1 MTINYTTLL
10 GLAEPVTGTE
20 SGTWGDDVNN
30 GITVYVDVAI
40 AGTNNITNDLDI
52 TLSITNGS
60 SAGSN
65 LVASPNS
72 TTAQYMHLL
81 CTGARTAN
89 RYINAP
95 NSSKMFVVNNS
106 TSGGYSIIVRG
117 VTGPTT
123 GVTIVNGEKA
133 IIFWNSVAGDFVKIS
148 NTNGVATFSSITDT
162 SLTSGRVTYAG
173 TGGLLQDSANL
184 TFTGT
189 VLGLGAAGVG
199 ALFQGDFSNATFA
212 NRTSFQ
218 TSTTNATTGIYAL
231 PNGTSTA
238 ASWQAFNNSNP
249 TNASKI
255 LIATNGSTDVQLVS
269 GINGTGT
276 YLPLSFYTN
285 GSQQAQLDTSGNFTL
300 SNGNIILSAGTAN
313 GVAYLNGSKVLTTG
327 SALTFDGTTLN
338 VTTGVSV
345 GSGTSSTY
353 IAGKILQ
360 FYNTGVTDGAIKA
373 ADDASSVVAIG
384 LNKTDIKFYSSGSEQ
399 MRLTSTGLGI
409 GTSSPNQLLD
419 VAGSIQSRSA
429 SVISDTFTN
438 YSTKLT
444 INAAGSLPI
453 VFQLNGTEKA
463 RFDTSGNLLIGA
475 TSNVGSNSNAL
486 INANNTGITK
496 AYFGNGNTTIN
507 TLPTSAGLGG
517 GLCVIRGYDGSTGNP
532 FCKLYVVAIQ
542 VGGGAAGGAGATLV
556 SSQGSVTATFSFAQS
571 GGYMQ
576 ITATLTNGGA
586 WYASYF
592 GV

>member
-184 TFTGT
+184 TFNGTTLTANTLNLTNALGTAYGGTG
-189 VLGLGAAGVG
+189 L
-199 ALFQGDFSNATFA
+199 
-212 NRTSFQ
+212 TSF
-218 TSTTNATTGIYAL
+218 
-231 PNGTSTA
+231 
-238 ASWQAFNNSNP
+238 
-249 TNASKI
+249 
-255 LIATNGSTDVQLVS
+255 
-269 GINGTGT
+269 
-276 YLPLSFYTN
+276 
-285 GSQQAQLDTSGNFTL
+285 
-300 SNGNIILSAGTAN
+300 TAN
-313 GVAYLNGSKVLTTG
+313 GVVYASSTSALTTG
-327 SALTFDGTTLN
+327 SALQFDGTNL
-338 VTTGVSV
+338 GVGIAPTVFSNSTRV
-345 GSGTSSTY
+345 FINGTSSATTEYY
-353 IAGKILQ
+353 IGGTATNYI
-360 FYNTGVTDGAIKA
+360 YSN
-373 ADDASSVVAIG
+373 SSVMDIGTRVSSPITFTVA
-384 LNKTDIKFYSSGSEQ
+384 NSEQ
-399 MRLTSTGLGI
+399 MRLNSTGLGI
-409 GTSSPNQLLD
+409 GSTTTLSTKGKLGVYGTGDQTEEGTATATFGSWDSGGMRMYFGVNNTNEYTYIGSVKSATGYRSLVLQPNGGNLGLGVTPSAWYSNRKVEQIGGGVSL
-419 VAGSIQSRSA
+419 AGISGSA
-429 SVISDTFTN
+429 GLELRNNAYLNSGGTETYLNTDYATLYASFSGQHRWYNAPSGTAGDAITFTQALTLFASGGMSLGN
-438 YSTKLT
+438 TSDPGAANLSVTGTINSTTGTTASLGSAGTATILT
-444 INAAGSLPI
+444 PTNLSHWMLTANGNSNTTQFAQVMVYTNAAGGVTVTSI
-453 VFQLNGTEKA
+453 VSA
-463 RFDTSGNLLIGA
+463 
-475 TSNVGSNSNAL
+475 
-486 INANNTGITK
+486 GITIS
-496 AYFGNGNTTIN
+496 ASGANT
-507 TLPTSAGLGG
+507 
-517 GLCVIRGYDGSTGNP
+517 VI
-532 FCKLYVVAIQ
+532 V
-542 VGGGAAGGAGATLV
+542 
-556 SSQGSVTATFSFAQS
+556 
-571 GGYMQ
+571 
-576 ITATLTNGGA
+576 TNGGTTQTIS
-586 WYASYF
+586 YAAIRIK
-592 GV
+592 